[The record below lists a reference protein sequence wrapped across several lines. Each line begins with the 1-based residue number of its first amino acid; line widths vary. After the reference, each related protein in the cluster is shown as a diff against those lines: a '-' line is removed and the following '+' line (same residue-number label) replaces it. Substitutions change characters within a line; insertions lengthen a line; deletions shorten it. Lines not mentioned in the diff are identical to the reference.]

1 MVNLHFIIYM
11 GGKGINGLFAL
22 IGHLTI
28 TSATY
33 QQPQNL
39 HMRINDK
46 TFHCISSAVIF
57 YFSFQTPLSVSNI
70 SAAVYYKRKCPFYR
84 VLHLS
89 DKLALC

>member
-1 MVNLHFIIYM
+1 MALIWITVSPLAYLCLLCDQAFWRASLRFILTVVVDVVNLHFIIYM

-39 HMRINDK
+39 HMRINDR

-57 YFSFQTPLSVSNI
+57 
-70 SAAVYYKRKCPFYR
+70 
-84 VLHLS
+84 
-89 DKLALC
+89 